1 MREAVPELVTL
12 HLWRVPRR
20 AVPAAVLRMGVD
32 RRAVRGAAGV
42 RFAKLLGTGSG
53 STFTPRDADPRRWG
67 LLASW
72 ADRASARAFERSAV
86 AARWGRLAEETWRV
100 ELRPLS
106 ARGRW
111 SGREPFGAPAGGR
124 WDGPVAAV
132 TRARIRPT
140 RNRAFWR
147 AVPPVAADLHGQPGL
162 RLAVGIGEAPV
173 GLQGTFS
180 LWESAAALRRWAY
193 AGAAHSAVVARTG
206 PERWYAEELF
216 ARFAV
221 EAAAGSVDGRDPLA

>member
-12 HLWRVPRR
+12 HVWRVPRR

-32 RRAVRGAAGV
+32 RRAVRGTAGV
-42 RFAKLLGTGSG
+42 RFAKLLGTGDGG
-53 STFTPRDADPRRWG
+53 SFRARDADPRRWG

-72 ADRASARAFERSAV
+72 ADGAAARAFERSAV
-86 AARWGRLAEETWRV
+86 ADRWRRLAEETWRV

-111 SGREPFGAPAGGR
+111 SGREPFGRPGPRR

-132 TRARIRPT
+132 TRARLRPS
-140 RNRAFWR
+140 RARAFWR
-147 AVPPVAADLHGQPGL
+147 AVPPVAADLRDQPGL

-180 LWESAAALRRWAY
+180 LWDSAAALRRFAY
-193 AGAAHSAVVARTG
+193 AGAAHSAVVARTA

-216 ARFAV
+216 ARFGV
-221 EAAAGSVDGRDPLA
+221 EAADGTVDGRDPLA